1 MTPTRVILV
10 GVALLSSAA
19 AAQAQTVI
27 SRQISE
33 EPVETIVTQ
42 GPYGTVVTRRPL
54 DTTNYRRPLAPAYGT
69 VTVRPLTAPVVVVEE
84 ADDDGDVVETVTV
97 RRRPYADDPP
107 PRPRRADRSVRRG
120 QPPIMARAVEPEPRR
135 AKVRRV
141 RSAPLVLRPAER
153 EVVFR
158 TIVTERVYAPPAPVV
173 AYGGASYYGGAP
185 YYGGYPRPVAYAI
198 GAPVPQPVALA
209 TIPSGLAIQV
219 PVTRGYQYTVINDRV
234 LLVDPATGIIVA
246 EVTRY

>member
-10 GVALLSSAA
+10 SVALLSSAA

-42 GPYGTVVTRRPL
+42 GPYGTVVTRRVL
-54 DTTNYRRPLAPAYGT
+54 DTTDDRRPVAPTYGT
-69 VTVRPLTAPVVVVEE
+69 VTVRPLTPRTIVVEE
-84 ADDDGDVVETVTV
+84 PVDDEDVIETVTV
-97 RRRPYADDPP
+97 RRGPAYVDEPP
-107 PRPRRADRSVRRG
+107 PRRRRAVRAVRRG
-120 QPPIMARAVEPEPRR
+120 KPPIMARAVEPEPRR
-135 AKVRRV
+135 ARVRRV
-141 RSAPLVLRPAER
+141 RSAPLALRPAER
-153 EVVFR
+153 EVVYR

-173 AYGGASYYGGAP
+173 AYGGAPYWSY
-185 YYGGYPRPVAYAI
+185 GYARPVAYAI
-198 GAPVPQPVALA
+198 GAPVPQSVALA
-209 TIPSGLAIQV
+209 AIPSGLAIQV

-234 LLVDPATGIIVA
+234 LLVDPATGIVVA

>member
-10 GVALLSSAA
+10 SAALLSSAA

-42 GPYGTVVTRRPL
+42 GPYGTVVTRRVL
-54 DTTNYRRPLAPAYGT
+54 DPRYDRRPVAPAYGT
-69 VTVRPLTAPVVVVEE
+69 VTVRPSVPRTVVVEE
-84 ADDDGDVVETVTV
+84 PIDDEDVIETVTV
-97 RRRPYADDPP
+97 RKRPAYVEEPPIRRH
-107 PRPRRADRSVRRG
+107 RAVRAARRG
-120 QPPIMARAVEPEPRR
+120 KPPIMARAVEPEPRR
-135 AKVRRV
+135 TAVRHV
-141 RSAPLVLRPAER
+141 RSAPLALRPAER
-153 EVVFR
+153 EVVYR
-158 TIVTERVYAPPAPVV
+158 TIVTERVYVPSAPVV
-173 AYGGASYYGGAP
+173 AYGGAP

-198 GAPVPQPVALA
+198 GAPVPQSVALA
-209 TIPSGLAIQV
+209 TIPSGLALQV
-219 PVTRGYQYTVINDRV
+219 PVTRGYQYTVIDDRV